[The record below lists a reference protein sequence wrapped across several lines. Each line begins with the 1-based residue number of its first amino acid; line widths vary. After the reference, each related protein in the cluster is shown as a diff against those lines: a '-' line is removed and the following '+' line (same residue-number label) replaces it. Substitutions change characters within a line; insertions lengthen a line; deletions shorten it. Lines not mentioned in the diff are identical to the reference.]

1 MHPGN
6 SMMQDLVAQH
16 TAGLRKQA
24 AAAARAR
31 QARRRRRAADG
42 GR

>member
-1 MHPGN
+1 MHP
-6 SMMQDLVAQH
+6 SVMQNLVAQQ

-24 AAAARAR
+24 EAASLAR

>member
-1 MHPGN
+1 MHP
-6 SMMQDLVAQH
+6 SMMQDLVAQQ

-24 AAAARAR
+24 EEASRAR

>member
-6 SMMQDLVAQH
+6 SVIQSLVAQQ

-24 AAAARAR
+24 EAAARAR

>member
-6 SMMQDLVAQH
+6 SVIQSLVAQQ

-24 AAAARAR
+24 EAAARAR
-31 QARRRRRAADG
+31 QARRRRAADG

>member
-6 SMMQDLVAQH
+6 SMMRDLVAQQ

-24 AAAARAR
+24 EAASRAR
-31 QARRRRRAADG
+31 QARLRRRAADG